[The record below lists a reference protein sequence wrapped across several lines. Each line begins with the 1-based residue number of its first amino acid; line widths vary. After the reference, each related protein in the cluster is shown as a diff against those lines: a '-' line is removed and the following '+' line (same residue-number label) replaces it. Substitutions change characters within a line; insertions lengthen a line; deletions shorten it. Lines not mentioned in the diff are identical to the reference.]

1 MYTIGVIACIALAPL
16 ACCSA
21 VTASAASAALCFED
35 GIPPERLANV
45 VADGDVFP
53 LGMAVGDW
61 PVARLLS
68 AVSEIIIEELLGVN
82 VSSIISGGNSVDG
95 FYAMAGCATPSQVT
109 DRGCGSKTTRM
120 HLYLEAWINLYRG
133 EYDQIQRDFPETAP
147 KSLGSSGYTGTQSM
161 YLPKRILDYAINS
174 EGVPLEFYRTY
185 NSSWYEPS
193 EYFDK
198 VSAVNLSWLIP
209 CRQTRFVQ
217 SNNMQTYVQV
227 TQDIDG
233 VENIGGSLMAKCQDG
248 FFWRAPACRDN
259 VTRCVPVLTG
269 GTGWEIEAVM
279 QKATLFSMPLALG
292 VATPEGYY
300 RIPTEVKSL
309 FVWWV
314 PDDTFLDLN
323 PVEVRFPRY
332 DRAAWLNGD
341 LRTAPEQVAIEKLVS
356 QNLGELAPAVEDLVQ
371 KMRWSPD
378 DVDVML
384 RDMKASEDPARTVA
398 CRWLVANSE
407 TWSSWLAGET
417 ACFEGFGLFDGSGF
431 VAERDGAAELAC
443 RPCESGTY
451 SEELRD
457 TKGKTHICQKC
468 PVGTIQPSGAAA
480 RCDPCNEG
488 EYQDEEGAV
497 DCKRCPLG
505 RFQDQKGKS
514 GCKLCSNGTTTLGL
528 GSLSEKDCGCL
539 PGTISEVYN
548 VSCQPCPEGL
558 SCPVLST
565 LSSLLNGS
573 AIAHELSPRVRA
585 GYFSTAEQPLE
596 LFKCIPS
603 THCPG
608 GPPNTCLGGLSALPC
623 AACGEREY
631 FDGQACV
638 VCISSRQELFGL
650 GCVAGL
656 AGLVLAYYVFNSP
669 MTAKASTMLTTTTA
683 LGLMVMMLQK
693 VGVIGNMT
701 VDFPFEVQDIFQAM
715 QVFILDIETLGYPCV
730 ASSDAVRRYLSTVM
744 LFPAVIVGIL
754 FCLAISKLLPK
765 KWRWATSKTLNLMGQ
780 FLQMGYT
787 TMSVTAMVPMTCYSH
802 PNGLHSLLKFPEV
815 FCGTEEHSVM
825 LVPLWSSQGLS
836 DRVPQQAAHGVSSFR
851 FLLARFRLDGWWY
864 GVPLLVRGSLLN
876 LPVVLATD
884 HPPIQ
889 IVSMSVILVFFMAAQ
904 ALVWPWKPPLINALD
919 CWISACVI
927 LLVVSSAMCLPDL
940 TDDMLGF
947 RNTFTVAVIVLLFGS
962 VLLAL
967 GSIGFSLLLRALGFQ
982 EELMIVT
989 LGPIPKAERVSSAL
1003 RSPRMS
1009 EYGVVRGMG
1018 EQGADADVIETRVKE
1033 LAVYDVT
1040 HISRCITLLAKEVLH
1055 DDDPDFDFTRR
1066 VSAKS
1071 FARMSRWSRKKV
1083 VQGNQNFVAIA
1094 PTAEA
1099 KEQEGA
1105 SCADTEVESFV
1116 SPCDMEMAHEPPLG
1130 RIESGD
1136 DCGPVSGGTGT
1147 RLSL

>member
-1 MYTIGVIACIALAPL
+1 
-16 ACCSA
+16 
-21 VTASAASAALCFED
+21 
-35 GIPPERLANV
+35 
-45 VADGDVFP
+45 
-53 LGMAVGDW
+53 
-61 PVARLLS
+61 
-68 AVSEIIIEELLGVN
+68 
-82 VSSIISGGNSVDG
+82 
-95 FYAMAGCATPSQVT
+95 
-109 DRGCGSKTTRM
+109 
-120 HLYLEAWINLYRG
+120 
-133 EYDQIQRDFPETAP
+133 
-147 KSLGSSGYTGTQSM
+147 M
-161 YLPKRILDYAINS
+161 YLPKRILDFAINS

-198 VSAVNLSWLIP
+198 LSAVSLSWLRP
-209 CRQTRFVQ
+209 CRETRFVQ

-227 TQDIDG
+227 TQDTEG
-233 VENIGGSLMAKCQDG
+233 VENIGGALMAKCQDG

-269 GTGWEIEAVM
+269 GTGWEVEAVM
-279 QKATLFSMPLALG
+279 QKATLFNMPLALG
-292 VATPEGYY
+292 VATPERYY

-309 FVWWV
+309 FVWWA

-323 PVEVRFPRY
+323 PVELRFPRY
-332 DRAAWLNGD
+332 DRAAWLSGD

-356 QNLGELAPAVEDLVQ
+356 QNIGELAPAVEDLVQ
-371 KMRWSPD
+371 KMRWSQD
-378 DVDVML
+378 DVDIML
-384 RDMKASEDPARTVA
+384 RDMKASEDPAHTVA
-398 CRWLVANSE
+398 CRWLLANSE
-407 TWSSWLAGET
+407 TWSTWLAGET
-417 ACFEGFGLFDGSGF
+417 ACFEGFGLFDGSSF
-431 VAERDGAAELAC
+431 VADRDGAAELAC
-443 RPCESGTY
+443 RPCESGSY

-468 PVGTIQPSGAAA
+468 PVGSCQPSGAAA
-480 RCDPCNEG
+480 GCDLCNEG
-488 EYQDEEGAV
+488 EYQDEEGAL

-505 RFQDQKGKS
+505 RFQDEKGKS

-528 GSLSEKDCGCL
+528 GSLSEQDCGCL
-539 PGTISEVYN
+539 PETIREVYN

-573 AIAHELSPRVRA
+573 AIAHELSPRIRA
-585 GYFSTAEQPLE
+585 GYFSTAEEPLE

-638 VCISSRQELFGL
+638 VCISSRQELFVV
-650 GCVAGL
+650 GCVTGL

-683 LGLMVMMLQK
+683 LGMMVMMLQK
-693 VGVIGNMT
+693 VGVIGSMT
-701 VDFPFEVQDIFQAM
+701 VDFPLEVQDIFQAM

-754 FCLAISKLLPK
+754 FCLAVSKLLPK
-765 KWRWATSKTLNLMGQ
+765 KWRWATSKTFNLIGQ

-825 LVPLWSSQGLS
+825 LAGGVALLAFGVLGFLCLCVWAAYQVPLWSSQGLS
-836 DRVPQQAAHGVSSFR
+836 HRVSSFR

-884 HPPIQ
+884 YPPIQ
-889 IVSMSVILVFFMAAQ
+889 IVSMSVILVFFMAVQ

-927 LLVVSSAMCLPDL
+927 LLVVSAAMCLPDL

-947 RNTFTVAVIVLLFGS
+947 RNTFTLVVLVLLFGS

-967 GSIGFSLLLRALGFQ
+967 GSIGFSLLLRAVGFQ

-1003 RSPRMS
+1003 RSLSMELS
-1009 EYGVVRGMG
+1009 E
-1018 EQGADADVIETRVKE
+1018 ADADVIETRVKE

-1083 VQGNQNFVAIA
+1083 EPGTQNFVAIA
-1094 PTAEA
+1094 PTAPPA

-1105 SCADTEVESFV
+1105 SCADTEVESDV
-1116 SPCDMEMAHEPPLG
+1116 SPFDMEMTRETPLG
-1130 RIESGD
+1130 RIESGCD
-1136 DCGPVSGGTGT
+1136 DCGPGSGGTGT